1 MQAFLD
7 SPTFTWIILPLLI
20 FCARI
25 GDMSL
30 DTMRIVMISRG
41 RKFTA
46 AGLGFFEI
54 CIWLLVARQ
63 VIVHLPNPLCF
74 FAYAG
79 GFAAG
84 NYVGMWIE
92 ERMASGAQMIR
103 VVNHRGVELMEA
115 LKKRGHG
122 VTIISGE
129 GAEGPVQI
137 IFTVVPR
144 KDARA
149 VVELIQT
156 VSPGSFY
163 TIEDIREAGEGIFPR
178 QRERGIF
185 KFGKRE

>member
-25 GDMSL
+25 ADMSL
-30 DTMRIVMISRG
+30 DTMRIVMIGRG

-46 AGLGFFEI
+46 AFLGFFEVS
-54 CIWLLVARQ
+54 IWLLVARQ

-92 ERMASGAQMIR
+92 
-103 VVNHRGVELMEA
+103 
-115 LKKRGHG
+115 
-122 VTIISGE
+122 
-129 GAEGPVQI
+129 
-137 IFTVVPR
+137 
-144 KDARA
+144 RA
-149 VVELIQT
+149 I
-156 VSPGSFY
+156 PGTRTNF
-163 TIEDIREAGEGIFPR
+163 
-178 QRERGIF
+178 
-185 KFGKRE
+185 